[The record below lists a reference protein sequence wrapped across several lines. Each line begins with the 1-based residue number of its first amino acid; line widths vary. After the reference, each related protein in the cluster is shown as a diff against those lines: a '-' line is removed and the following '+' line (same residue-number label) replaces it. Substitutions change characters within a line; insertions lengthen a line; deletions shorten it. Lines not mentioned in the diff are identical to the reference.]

1 MIVVLDTNVLL
12 RYADPNDPAHPIVI
26 TALGV
31 LRATGYALHLVPQ
44 NLYEFWVVATR
55 PLDRNG
61 LGLTVPECE
70 QTLTPIEAAF
80 PVLLDKPSLLAEWRS
95 LVMAHACK
103 GKIAHDARIVAAM
116 RTHGL
121 THLLT
126 FNVGDFARFPGLTV
140 LDPKSIG
147 ASPITTS

>member
-26 TALGV
+26 IAFGV
-31 LRATGYALHLVPQ
+31 LRATGFALHLVPQ

-70 QTLTPIEAAF
+70 QMLTRIEAAF
-80 PVLLDKPSLLAEWRS
+80 PILLDKPSLLAEWRS
-95 LVMAHACK
+95 LVTTHVCK

-126 FNVGDFARFPGLTV
+126 FNVGDFARFAGLAV